1 MGRLGSFLFGVAVGA
16 GLVFGSLKYH
26 AVRAPDGFHFVPKI
40 SSTFEDAYV
49 DIRKFGPTDWDEHRT
64 LAAALVKAD
73 KEGLIAETATYSLRT
88 SLRSALD
95 GLTGPGSGT

>member
-26 AVRAPDGFHFVPKI
+26 VLRAQDGLHVVPKVT
-40 SSTFEDAYV
+40 STFEDAYV
-49 DIRKFGPTDWDEHRT
+49 DIRQFGPSEWNEHRT
-64 LAAALVKAD
+64 LVA
-73 KEGLIAETATYSLRT
+73 GLIKANKEDLIGETAAYSLRA

-95 GLTGPGSGT
+95 GLTGTGS